1 LSVVEKRS
9 GNVSIGVSESLEV
22 SRGIE
27 VSSDSDGSLSVV
39 GSDIDGS
46 IGVGGITRYDQL
58 VVRNGISRGSFQS
71 DGESRNVEVV
81 LDGQSTL
88 NITSVAGVL
97 IEGDDIE
104 GIPVKEVCG
113 GSSVAGG
120 SVSGAVS
127 LQLNITDSELRS
139 TGGGNGK
146 EGISRAI
153 SRGSRAC
160 FSNIAFSS
168 RWSANSVGCR
178 GNKGAISLATDSS
191 VTLLSSID
199 FSISTDSRWGWGPV
213 EGNVVELGTSGGSA
227 NALNQDLSIDDSVV
241 GVVIGIGGQD
251 GSKDVDSRGS
261 KGGSLVKV
269 EHDLVRIVGK
279 VGSKV
284 LHGGGGTRNV
294 DDQSSG
300 SGWGSHDQSVGGGKS
315 SSSDGEVGL
324 ISSGCKGKC
333 SIRIGNSSSG
343 SLGSKLL
350 RLSVQ
355 SSKLSLNQSLGTT
368 QFRDGAI
375 QDGIKGNSSNSSSID
390 DGSSIDLSSVGS
402 EGSSSENGR
411 IIIGVIGTVNR
422 SEGNTSGCTAGVQ
435 IGLASNRIVSESN
448 GASSCQ
454 SSLNVRV

>member
-1 LSVVEKRS
+1 
-9 GNVSIGVSESLEV
+9 
-22 SRGIE
+22 
-27 VSSDSDGSLSVV
+27 
-39 GSDIDGS
+39 
-46 IGVGGITRYDQL
+46 
-58 VVRNGISRGSFQS
+58 
-71 DGESRNVEVV
+71 
-81 LDGQSTL
+81 
-88 NITSVAGVL
+88 
-97 IEGDDIE
+97 
-104 GIPVKEVCG
+104 
-113 GSSVAGG
+113 
-120 SVSGAVS
+120 
-127 LQLNITDSELRS
+127 
-139 TGGGNGK
+139 
-146 EGISRAI
+146 
-153 SRGSRAC
+153 
-160 FSNIAFSS
+160 
-168 RWSANSVGCR
+168 
-178 GNKGAISLATDSS
+178 
-191 VTLLSSID
+191 
-199 FSISTDSRWGWGPV
+199 
-213 EGNVVELGTSGGSA
+213 
-227 NALNQDLSIDDSVV
+227 
-241 GVVIGIGGQD
+241 
-251 GSKDVDSRGS
+251 
-261 KGGSLVKV
+261 
-269 EHDLVRIVGK
+269 VRIVGK

-294 DDQSSG
+294 DDQRSG

-324 ISSGCKGKC
+324 ISSGCEGKC

-375 QDGIKGNSSNSSSID
+375 QDGIEGSSSNSSSID